1 MRTEFLSQILRS
13 RTLLG
18 VAISGIAV
26 LAVACSSSPAAT
38 EFAPT
43 ATAIPPT
50 ATIAVSQDTPVAVPD
65 GISPELAAFLAE
77 VDRRMSEIRKIPVA
91 EPVPFRFLNQEEMRQ
106 YLLDQFD
113 DPEVIEEFAESEA
126 LLRLLG
132 LIPQD
137 RSLFEI
143 YSILLGTQVLGAYD
157 PEKEEFVVLQKSDAF
172 GVSQEFTYAHEY
184 IHRLQDAAF
193 GLDEI
198 TERLEGNG
206 DRSLAFSALVEGDA
220 TTAQQLYALQYF
232 DFEALAQLLE
242 DSSDVLEDSRGA
254 PYILQKSLEFPYI
267 EGATFVE
274 RLRASRGVEGI
285 DAAFANPPDSTEQV
299 IHPEKYVNRE
309 VPDEV
314 VLPENLFAA
323 SGPLG
328 AGWEVIE
335 EDVLGEFF
343 LRTWLEAIG
352 ARATDAAEAA
362 AGWGGDSTVLAVN
375 EAGEHVFAAKV
386 VWDDP
391 GLDAQQFFAVMTTI
405 MAASPDFRAV
415 DIGEAP
421 AGIRAYEG
429 AGGVIVAATLSS
441 AVNGEF
447 TVVTAAES
455 LAEAMPLALALV
467 EQVG

>member
-1 MRTEFLSQILRS
+1 MRTESLNLTR
-13 RTLLG
+13 RCRALLLG
-18 VAISGIAV
+18 AISSVAALVI
-26 LAVACSSSPAAT
+26 ACSSSPAPT
-38 EFAPT
+38 ERPPT
-43 ATAIPPT
+43 ATAVPPT
-50 ATIAVSQDTPVAVPD
+50 ATISAGEQTPAVVPD

-77 VDRRMSEIRKIPVA
+77 VDQRMSTIRNIPVA

-113 DPEVIEEFAESEA
+113 EPEIIEEFAESEA
-126 LLRLLG
+126 LFRLLS

-143 YSILLGTQVLGAYD
+143 YSVLLGSQVLGAYD
-157 PEKEEFVVLQKSDAF
+157 PEKEEFVVLQKGDSF

-198 TERLEGNG
+198 TERLEENG

-220 TTAQQLYALQYF
+220 TTAQQQYALRHF
-232 DFEALAQLLE
+232 DFEALTQLLE
-242 DSSDVLEDSRGA
+242 DSSDALEGTTGA
-254 PYILQKSLEFPYI
+254 PYILQKSLEFPYT

-274 RLRASRGVEGI
+274 RIRATQGVDGI
-285 DAAFANPPDSTEQV
+285 DAAFAEPPDSTEQV
-299 IHPEKYVNRE
+299 IHVEKYVNRE

-314 VLPENLFAA
+314 VLPENLFQA

-328 AGWEVIE
+328 AGWEVVE

-375 EAGEHVFAAKV
+375 GEGEYVFASKV

-391 GLDAQQFFAVMTTI
+391 ELDAQQFFAVLTTI
-405 MAASPDFRAV
+405 MAASPEFRAV
-415 DIGEAP
+415 DLGEAP
-421 AGIRAYEG
+421 GGIRAYRG

-441 AVNGEF
+441 ATSGNF
-447 TVVTAAES
+447 TVVTAGES
-455 LAEAMPLALALV
+455 VAEAMPLALALV
-467 EQVG
+467 EQIG